1 MRAGTSAPEKSGGA
15 HPRFA
20 ALGTCRG
27 SLREAH
33 RILAVDLEIRVLT
46 RAGGGRIEVA
56 AERVD
61 RIRLP
66 EADGYRVV
74 LRREE
79 LPPLDTGRAPPA
91 TCSASIEKNFSG
103 SVIRCCTTTS
113 IVATSL
119 IGPTS
124 DSTPDVAQK
133 QRDQPADPAPL
144 DHSPSQSLK
153 R

>member
-79 LPPLDTGRAPPA
+79 LPPLDTGRAP
-91 TCSASIEKNFSG
+91 SG
-103 SVIRCCTTTS
+103 DLLGIHREELLRIRDPVLYDYIHSCYLPYC
-113 IVATSL
+113 
-119 IGPTS
+119 PTS

-144 DHSPSQSLK
+144 ES
-153 R
+153 